1 MGRTL
6 VFFPTLLWMRRH
18 CGFFAGQNCRIVL
31 VQVPAL
37 ARISD
42 DNLGKLTSLSA
53 NQSFGLWQINPLT
66 GSPKACWTWLPFIRS
81 FEAVDSSW
89 ISGYVWNQD
98 SGVEQEDVAQAEKSC
113 VSSHL
118 ICGPGVD
125 KGGGEP

>member
-1 MGRTL
+1 MDASS
-6 VFFPTLLWMRRH
+6 LWDFLQGKIAELCWCKYQHWLASVMIIL
-18 CGFFAGQNCRIVL
+18 ANSPVL
-31 VQVPAL
+31 V
-37 ARISD
+37 
-42 DNLGKLTSLSA
+42 A

-66 GSPKACWTWLPFIRS
+66 GSPKAAGSANPAFIRS

-98 SGVEQEDVAQAEKSC
+98 SAVEQEDVAQAEKSC
-113 VSSHL
+113 VLSHL